1 MFGRLLLAR
10 LLMKNEA
17 RYVVAGVKARDLK
30 LPADA
35 CPYVDR
41 SRRDQWLLGWGVRNE
56 AFARWDRPL
65 DEVEAT
71 MLKAQPYIDRGH
83 DPANV
88 APSKLILLQFFA
100 QASTEPDAAYAW
112 FNDTIDIQRARYR
125 RRG

>member
-1 MFGRLLLAR
+1 MSIGSGATSGSSGGAFE
-10 LLMKNEA
+10 M
-17 RYVVAGVKARDLK
+17 
-30 LPADA
+30 
-35 CPYVDR
+35 
-41 SRRDQWLLGWGVRNE
+41 WLLGWRVRNE
-56 AFARWDRPL
+56 AFARWDRQL

-71 MLKAQPYIDRGH
+71 MLRAQPYIDRGH

-112 FNDTIDIQRARYR
+112 FNDTIEVQRARYR